1 MEESIRKAFGLAKI
15 DLKQASPLLLAFV
28 GDAVFEL
35 VIRTKTAE
43 AHRMSPRRLHD
54 ISSSY
59 ACASA
64 QAKMA
69 ELALELLTEEE
80 KEILRRGR
88 NAHAS
93 SISKSA
99 SVGEYRKAT
108 GWESLI
114 GYLYLD
120 GREERAVE
128 LIMAAFNALNALKK
142 ESQQHP

>member
-1 MEESIRKAFGLAKI
+1 MEESIRNAFGLSKV
-15 DLKQASPLLLAFV
+15 DLRQASPLMLAFV

-35 VIRTKTAE
+35 VVRTKTVQS
-43 AHRMSPRRLHD
+43 HRVPPRRLHV

-64 QAKMA
+64 QARMS
-69 ELALELLTEEE
+69 ELVAGLLTDEE

-120 GREERAVE
+120 DREDRAVE
-128 LIMAAFNALNALKK
+128 LIMEGIHALDAAGGH
-142 ESQQHP
+142 S

>member
-1 MEESIRKAFGLAKI
+1 MS
-15 DLKQASPLLLAFV
+15 
-28 GDAVFEL
+28 EL
-35 VIRTKTAE
+35 VAG
-43 AHRMSPRRLHD
+43 
-54 ISSSY
+54 
-59 ACASA
+59 
-64 QAKMA
+64 
-69 ELALELLTEEE
+69 LLTDEE

-120 GREERAVE
+120 DREDRAVE
-128 LIMAAFNALNALKK
+128 LIMEGIHALDAAGGH
-142 ESQQHP
+142 S

>member
-1 MEESIRKAFGLAKI
+1 
-15 DLKQASPLLLAFV
+15 
-28 GDAVFEL
+28 
-35 VIRTKTAE
+35 
-43 AHRMSPRRLHD
+43 
-54 ISSSY
+54 
-59 ACASA
+59 
-64 QAKMA
+64 MA
-69 ELALELLTEEE
+69 ELALEFLTEEE

-128 LIMAAFNALNALKK
+128 LIMAAVNALNALKK